1 MKEGEF
7 AFGVTFWMPFS
18 GRARHGRTR
27 HDCSQET
34 TGSGVVWRFDVGAT
48 WTRILNGKAYG
59 RSQWFLSLHCAA
71 SGLEKPL
78 LAGYVF
84 GRLNVSIARYR
95 NFFLSWTELSQGSTI
110 VIISGSFP

>member
-1 MKEGEF
+1 MKQREF
-7 AFGVTFWMPFS
+7 TFGVKFWVPFS
-18 GRARHGRTR
+18 GRARHARTR

>member
-1 MKEGEF
+1 MKQREF
-7 AFGVTFWMPFS
+7 TFGVKFWVPFS
-18 GRARHGRTR
+18 GRARHARTR

-48 WTRILNGKAYG
+48 WTRMLNGKAYG
-59 RSQWFLSLHCAA
+59 RSQWFLSLHSAA

-84 GRLNVSIARYR
+84 DGLNVSIARYR
-95 NFFLSWTELSQGSTI
+95 NIFYHGLSYFKDQL
-110 VIISGSFP
+110 